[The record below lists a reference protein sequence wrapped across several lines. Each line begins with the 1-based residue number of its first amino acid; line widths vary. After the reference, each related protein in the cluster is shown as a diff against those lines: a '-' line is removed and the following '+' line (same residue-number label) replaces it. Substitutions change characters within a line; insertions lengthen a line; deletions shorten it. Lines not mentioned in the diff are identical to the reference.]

1 MRNMIGHVFHLGSSC
16 PRKGNEPLLRSK
28 KVVRDSLMICILP
41 TYSSHQTMFAPTIVP
56 WHTNKGRHRMVT
68 LRPLQDASTYMSIW
82 LLKLSPMRACVH
94 WTSVL
99 FQDVSFAVTTRAGGK
114 PVKPNLVH
122 ILFMPHMQV
131 YTSVLIL
138 VEVLS
143 IFFASPWCDLE
154 AIYHGLQQFQA
165 QISFNICTCYIKQYF
180 HAGNVPIP
188 CPLGELS
195 RLPTNQNTGMGSIY
209 LK

>member
-1 MRNMIGHVFHLGSSC
+1 MHATWLDTFFTLVVVVPGKVMSHGFGS
-16 PRKGNEPLLRSK
+16 E
-28 KVVRDSLMICILP
+28 KVVRNSLMMCILS
-41 TYSSHQTMFAPTIVP
+41 TYSSRQTMFPPTIVSLAYQQGSP
-56 WHTNKGRHRMVT
+56 PHRHF
-68 LRPLQDASTYMSIW
+68 ASTTRCQWVW

-122 ILFMPHMQV
+122 ILYMPHMQV

-165 QISFNICTCYIKQYF
+165 QISFNICTCDMKQCF

-188 CPLGELS
+188 CSLGELS